1 MHAAGTFAPQP
12 SVGSGAAGTALACGY
27 LLLSGFFLG
36 NLFHRVGLPKLTGY
50 IVMGIVAGPQ
60 VLSLVSTPMV
70 NNLEI
75 FNGAAVALI
84 ALTAGVEFNFPFI
97 RPLMRSISALIV
109 LGILGT
115 VGLLTAA
122 VYLARDLLPFL
133 QHLDTIQA
141 AAMALVLAVT
151 MSAGSPAVVV
161 ALRSEMEAE
170 GPLTRTVLGVVVMAD
185 LVVILLFA
193 VVSTLAKGA
202 LGANADALATA
213 RTLAWEIFGSIG
225 SGLLVG
231 LLLAIFLRYV
241 KRGAGLFVV
250 TVAFVTAEVG
260 QRIDF
265 DPLLVALAAGML
277 IRNATG
283 MGDRLQEE
291 IEGSSLPVYV
301 AFFAVTGAHIHL
313 RELLVIGIPA
323 VLFVSVRA
331 MGFLSL
337 GWLACRLTGAP
348 DVVRKYAGFGMLP
361 QAGLALALAMLFSR
375 TFPSLGGEAAAL
387 IFGGVAINEMMAPI
401 LYRLAL
407 VRSGEAG
414 RGASRGQTAP
424 EFGPTGANAPTGP
437 EPGLVSS

>member
-1 MHAAGTFAPQP
+1 MQLLLLLILGGLMHAAGTFAPQP

-313 RELLVIGIPA
+313 RELLVIGIP
-323 VLFVSVRA
+323 
-331 MGFLSL
+331 
-337 GWLACRLTGAP
+337 
-348 DVVRKYAGFGMLP
+348 
-361 QAGLALALAMLFSR
+361 
-375 TFPSLGGEAAAL
+375 
-387 IFGGVAINEMMAPI
+387 
-401 LYRLAL
+401 
-407 VRSGEAG
+407 
-414 RGASRGQTAP
+414 
-424 EFGPTGANAPTGP
+424 
-437 EPGLVSS
+437 